1 MKWLILPAAAW
12 KRIKKEN
19 KMIVGILKEIK
30 AEENRVC
37 MSPGGVEFMQQHG
50 HRILVEKNAGKASG
64 FTNASYQK
72 AGAEI
77 VDSAKDV
84 FNRAQMIMRVKE
96 PHPSELQ
103 LIRKDQIY
111 FSYLHLAA
119 SETLT
124 RALVKSKAVFIAYET
139 IQKADGTLPLLTPM
153 SEVAGPMAIQ
163 QGAKYLEM
171 AQGGHGILLGGVPG
185 VDPGTVVIIGGGAV
199 GINAAKMASGL
210 GAKVYILDIDLDRL
224 RYLSDVM
231 PSQCITLM
239 SSPAAIRDVV
249 HEADLVVGAV
259 LVAGSKTPTL
269 VTREMLGAMKKGS
282 VLVDVSIDQGGCF
295 ETSRE
300 TTHADPIYTVDGI
313 VHYAVSNMPGALP
326 RTSTLA
332 LNNATLP
339 YVLEIASNGWK
350 KAMRQNPEIKA
361 GANVVAGKV
370 TYRGVAETFGLKY
383 EPIDKLL

>member
-1 MKWLILPAAAW
+1 
-12 KRIKKEN
+12 
-19 KMIVGILKEIK
+19 MIVGILKEIK

-37 MSPGGVEFMQQHG
+37 MSPGGVEFMRQHG

-64 FTNASYQK
+64 FTNATYKK

-77 VDSAKDV
+77 VDSPKDIFKRAK
-84 FNRAQMIMRVKE
+84 MIMRVKE
-96 PHPSELQ
+96 PQPFELK
-103 LIRKDQIY
+103 LIRKGQIY

-119 SETLT
+119 SEDLT
-124 RALVKSKAVFIAYET
+124 RALVKSKAVCIAYET

-210 GAKVYILDIDLDRL
+210 GAKVYILDIDLNRL

-231 PSQCITLM
+231 PSQCVTLM
-239 SSPAAIRDVV
+239 SSPAAIRNVLPK
-249 HEADLVVGAV
+249 ADLVVGAV
-259 LVAGSKTPTL
+259 LVPGNKTPTL
-269 VTREMLGAMKKGS
+269 VTREMLGTMKKGS

-300 TTHADPIYTVDGI
+300 TTHADPIYTLDDI
-313 VHYAVSNMPGALP
+313 VHYAVSNMPGVLP

-339 YVLEIASNGWK
+339 YAVEIANHGWK
-350 KAMRQNPEIKA
+350 KAMQQNPEIKA
-361 GANVVAGKV
+361 GANVVSGKV
-370 TYRGVAETFGLKY
+370 TYKGIAETLGLKY
-383 EPIDKLL
+383 EPINKLL